1 MPMRHETE
9 GSALDER
16 IQYRVGN
23 HHFTNHKR
31 ASMDT
36 IFIRELRL
44 PAWIGLYTHEKI
56 SQQTVEIDIEMGLPN
71 DAVFETHKV
80 RDTIDYGVVC
90 EKVREMLNR
99 ERFGL
104 VESLAAR
111 IAQIL
116 IDDFKS
122 PKVVISITKLG
133 VLKDAKRVGVRV
145 ERSRAPG

>member
-1 MPMRHETE
+1 
-9 GSALDER
+9 
-16 IQYRVGN
+16 
-23 HHFTNHKR
+23 
-31 ASMDT
+31 
-36 IFIRELRL
+36 
-44 PAWIGLYTHEKI
+44 
-56 SQQTVEIDIEMGLPN
+56 
-71 DAVFETHKV
+71 V

-90 EKVREMLNR
+90 EKVREMLNG